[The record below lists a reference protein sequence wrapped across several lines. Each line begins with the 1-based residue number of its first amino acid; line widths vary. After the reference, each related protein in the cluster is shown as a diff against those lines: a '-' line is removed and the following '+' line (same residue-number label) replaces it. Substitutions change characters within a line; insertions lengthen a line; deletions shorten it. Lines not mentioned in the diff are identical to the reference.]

1 MIFPQLHKVL
11 KSRYSINIKLKGTHL
26 MKLNCKLIFSGAII
40 LVLLVLILGR
50 LTVRLSIPSDFK
62 SGNYTNITK
71 PDKLP
76 KLTKSE
82 APSPTAAPESLIPH
96 QNKSKLVA
104 FPKEGIPVLMY
115 HSIKTLPGNSLGV
128 PVKQF
133 TEEMSWLHEQGYNT
147 ISPKDLYEALINQKP
162 VPEKPILIT
171 FDDGYSDNYISAWP
185 ILRQIGFKATFF
197 IITDSIGSGMM
208 KWDQLNDLIKQGNT
222 IESHTVHHLDLST
235 LGENEQ
241 ELELNISKQE
251 LESHLGINVQSLC
264 FPSGKYN
271 KTTLALMPKVG
282 YKLGFTTKPGK
293 VHLGDNILTLK
304 RERIY
309 GGMSLALFQ
318 RLFP

>member
-1 MIFPQLHKVL
+1 
-11 KSRYSINIKLKGTHL
+11 
-26 MKLNCKLIFSGAII
+26 MKQNCKLIFGRAII
-40 LVLLVLILGR
+40 LALVLILSSV
-50 LTVRLSIPSDFK
+50 TVRLLIPSDFK
-62 SGNYTNITK
+62 SGNTYITK
-71 PDKLP
+71 SNNLT
-76 KLTKSE
+76 KLTKSR
-82 APSPTAAPESLIPH
+82 PSLPPPGSNSPVPYQN

-133 TEEMSWLHEQGYNT
+133 TEEMSWLHRQGYNS
-147 ISPKDLYEALINQKP
+147 ISPKDLYDALIDGKP
-162 VPEKPILIT
+162 VPEKPILLT
-171 FDDGYSDNYISAWP
+171 FDDGYSDNYNSAWP
-185 ILRQIGFKATFF
+185 ILCQNDFKATFF
-197 IITDSIGSGMM
+197 IITDFVGSGMM

-222 IESHTVHHLDLST
+222 VESHTAHHLDLST
-235 LGENEQ
+235 LSDNQQ
-241 ELELNISKQE
+241 ELELNVSKRE